1 MTLETQNLFHLDTL
15 LESKDLPISLRNLEF
30 KDAPAFSRL
39 LSDPRNASD
48 PNIKPMEIPTA
59 QTVIARMR
67 ESASEPTV
75 YNTSH
80 GKVVAGPGR
89 VNLAVVLASDEQ
101 PGGAVIGLGGYGAI
115 KQLER
120 NGDTLRAGDVGAL
133 IDADYRGKGYATEA
147 MKLAMDWGFATVA
160 QGGLQLDLVTL
171 TTLADNEPVIKL
183 INDKLGLKGK
193 SVTRESEMEGKTELY
208 WELKKEDWI
217 KN

>member
-1 MTLETQNLFHLDTL
+1 MALDNKNLFHIDTL
-15 LESKDLPISLRNLEF
+15 LESKNLPISLRNLEF
-30 KDAPAFSRL
+30 KDAPDFARL
-39 LSDPRNASD
+39 LSDPRSASD
-48 PNIKPMEIPTA
+48 PSIKPMELPTA

-75 YNTSH
+75 YNTS

-89 VNLAVVLASDEQ
+89 VNLAVVLASEGHPD
-101 PGGAVIGLGGYGAI
+101 GTLIGLGGFGAI
-115 KQLER
+115 KKLAR
-120 NGDTLRAGDVGAL
+120 NGDALRAGDVGAL

-147 MKLAMDWGFATVA
+147 MKLAMDWGFASVA

-171 TTLADNEPVIKL
+171 TTLTDNEPVIKL
-183 INDKLGLKGK
+183 VNDKLGLKGK
-193 SVTRESEMEGKTELY
+193 GVTRASEMEGKTELY

>member
-1 MTLETQNLFHLDTL
+1 MVLDNKNLFHIDTL
-15 LESKDLPISLRNLEF
+15 LESKNLPISLRNLEF
-30 KDAPAFSRL
+30 KDAPDFARL

-48 PNIKPMEIPTA
+48 PNIKPMEISTA

-75 YNTSH
+75 YTSS

-89 VNLAVVLASDEQ
+89 VNLGVVLASEEHLD
-101 PGGAVIGLGGYGAI
+101 GTLIGLGGFGAI
-115 KQLER
+115 KQLTR
-120 NGDTLRAGDVGAL
+120 NGDALRAGDVGAL

-147 MKLAMDWGFATVA
+147 MKLAMDWGFASVA

-171 TTLADNEPVIKL
+171 TTLTDNEPIIKL

-193 SVTRESEMEGKTELY
+193 SVKKEAETDGKTELY
-208 WELKKEDWI
+208 WELRKEDWI